1 MPGGFHEV
9 GSLHPASLILLAVSF
24 LLAGGSRDGRM
35 LLLVCA
41 AAALAALLLARPQY
55 VLILRRSRW
64 LILTMLILFG
74 WMTPGTPVAWLPG
87 ATLEGLWLAAES
99 LARLLIAIATVA
111 GLLTALTPASL
122 VAGLRGLLAPLALF
136 GDFRDRLS
144 VRLMLTLEEIESQG
158 RAALVEPLEPLSL
171 RRRMPGP
178 GDVFMWMASSVL
190 VAIACLA

>member
-24 LLAGGSRDGRM
+24 LLAGGSRDGSM

-41 AAALAALLLARPQY
+41 AAALAALLLARAQF

-64 LILTMLILFG
+64 LLLTMLILFG
-74 WMTPGTPVAWLPG
+74 WMTQGTPLVWLPG
-87 ATLEGLWLAAES
+87 ATLEGLWLAGES
-99 LARLLIAIATVA
+99 LARLLIAIAMVA

-136 GDFRDRLS
+136 GNFRDRLS
-144 VRLMLTLEEIESQG
+144 VRLMLTLEELESQR
-158 RAALVEPLEPLSL
+158 RAPLAEPLEPLSL
-171 RRRMPGP
+171 RRRTLGSD
-178 GDVFMWMASSVL
+178 DVVMWVASSAL
-190 VAIACLA
+190 VAIAWCA

>member
-24 LLAGGSRDGRM
+24 LLAGGSRDGSM

-41 AAALAALLLARPQY
+41 AAALAALLLARAQF

-64 LILTMLILFG
+64 LLLTMLILFG
-74 WMTPGTPVAWLPG
+74 WMTPGTPLVWLPG
-87 ATLEGLWLAAES
+87 ATLEGLWLAGES
-99 LARLLIAIATVA
+99 LARLLIAIAMVA

-136 GDFRDRLS
+136 GNFRDRLS
-144 VRLMLTLEEIESQG
+144 VRLMLTLEELESQR
-158 RAALVEPLEPLSL
+158 RAPLAEPLEPLSL
-171 RRRMPGP
+171 RRRTLGS
-178 GDVFMWMASSVL
+178 GDVVMWVASSAL
-190 VAIACLA
+190 VAIAWCA